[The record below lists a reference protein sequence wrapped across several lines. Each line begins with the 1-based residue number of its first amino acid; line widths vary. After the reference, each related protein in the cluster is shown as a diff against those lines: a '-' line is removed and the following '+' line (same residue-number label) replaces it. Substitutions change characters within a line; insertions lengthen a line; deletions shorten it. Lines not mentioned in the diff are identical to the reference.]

1 MERVK
6 DIDFST
12 LCAGEFHPSPVAWE
26 DQVLYFLLLDRF
38 SDGLEKG
45 YKGIGG
51 KPVSGGKTPLYNTGV
66 DNGNAVAGEADAAAW
81 REAGGKWTGGNLK
94 GLTSKIGYLKRMG
107 ITAIWVSPIFKQVSF
122 QATYHGYGI
131 QDFLSVD
138 PHFGTV
144 ADLREMVKTAHANGI
159 YVILDIILNH
169 TGNIFSYEP
178 DRYLTRDDRGDT
190 YMDPR
195 WDNRTYQVR
204 GFNNGQGTANIPFQD
219 LSCGTLQVGRDDAV
233 WPEEF
238 QDPACFT
245 QKGRI
250 NNWDND
256 PEYREG
262 DFFDLKDINHGF
274 GPDDKYCPSP
284 ALLNLCQVYKYWIA
298 VADIDGYRIDTVK
311 HMEIGALRLFIS
323 VIKEFAQTIG
333 KENFFLVGEITGGR
347 ERAFD
352 TLEATGLDAALGI
365 DDVQPKLEG
374 LMKGETNPEEYF
386 NLFRNSLLVLKSSH
400 VWFKDKVV
408 TMINDHDQVCK
419 GEHKAR
425 FCAEGNGD
433 SLVLGAL
440 ALNAMTLGIPCIYY
454 GTEQRFDGRGDGDG
468 ADRYIRETMFGGS
481 FGAFR
486 SKNRHFFDESNHVF
500 RELGAILKLRKEKL
514 VLRRGRQYLREISG
528 DGVNFG
534 LPRMVGGRLLSVVA
548 WSRIL
553 DKTELVLAVNTDP
566 ENARTAWVLVDAGL
580 HPAGSTLK
588 GVYSTDHADEGTL
601 VLTVQ
606 RKGPDAGIAAIELEV
621 PAAGFVVLE

>member
-1 MERVK
+1 MERVS
-6 DIDFST
+6 DIDFAAM
-12 LCAGEFHPSPVAWE
+12 CVGKKFHPSPHAWE

-38 SDGLEKG
+38 SDDKERG
-45 YKGIGG
+45 YKGNDG
-51 KPVSGGKTPLYNTGV
+51 KPAKGGNTPAYNPAI
-66 DNGNAVAGEADAAAW
+66 DNGNAVATATGAAAW
-81 REAGGKWTGGNLK
+81 REAGGKWCHGNLQ

-107 ITAIWVSPIFKQVSF
+107 VTAIWLSPVFKQVSF
-122 QATYHGYGI
+122 QETYHGYGI

-138 PHFGTV
+138 PNFGGI
-144 ADLREMVKTAHANGI
+144 ADLRKMVRTAHANGI

-169 TGNIFSYEP
+169 AGNVFSYSGENGQP
-178 DRYLTRDDRGDT
+178 PWRGWT
-190 YMDPR
+190 YP
-195 WDNRTYQVR
+195 VA
-204 GFNNGQGTANIPFQD
+204 GFNDNKGAANLPFQD
-219 LSCGTLQVGRDDAV
+219 YLRNPLPVVGRDCAV
-233 WPEEF
+233 WPREF

-250 NNWDND
+250 NNWDYD
-256 PEYREG
+256 PEFREG
-262 DFFDLKDINHGF
+262 DFFDLKDINHGY
-274 GPDDKYCPSP
+274 GPDNSYTPSP
-284 ALLNLCQVYKYWIA
+284 ALLNLCEVYKYWVA

-311 HMEIGALRLFIS
+311 HMDIGATRFFVSAIR
-323 VIKEFAQTIG
+323 EFAQTIG
-333 KENFFLVGEITGGR
+333 KENFLLVGEITGGR

-365 DDVQPKLEG
+365 DDVQLKLEG

-386 NLFRNSLLVLKSSH
+386 NLFRNSLLVRKDSH

-425 FCAEGNGD
+425 FCAEGDGNK
-433 SLVLGAL
+433 LVLGAM

-454 GTEQRFDGRGDGDG
+454 GTEQRFDGKGDGNG
-468 ADRYIRETMFGGS
+468 ADRYIRETMFGGP

-486 SKNRHFFDESNHVF
+486 SKDRHFFDESSDLF
-500 RELGAILKLRKEKL
+500 QELAEILKLREDRL

-534 LPRMVGGRLLSVVA
+534 LPGIMGGRMLSVVA

-553 DKTELVLAVNTDP
+553 DKTEMVLAVNTDP
-566 ENARTAWVLVDAGL
+566 DKARKAWVLVDAGL
-580 HPAGSTLK
+580 HPAGSKLK
-588 GVYSTDHADEGTL
+588 CAYSTKHEDDGKL

-606 RKGPDAGIAAIELEV
+606 RKGAEGEIAAVELEV